1 MPHLLICSSCLL
13 SSLLLASITEI
24 YTQWIWGVGR
34 APLFFA
40 QCFVQHFIHSSFS
53 PLTLSFLRPFSENTE
68 HAPGLIQVFA
78 FSSMPP
84 LNQVLPFQL
93 VNRVVG
99 DLDLQT
105 FVNKVIS
112 SYSGG
117 MRRRLSVAVALVADP
132 LIVLLD
138 EPTSGMDVTMRRLVL
153 STLSRVISKHR
164 SIIVTSHRMDECE
177 AMCTRMSI
185 MVNGKFKCLGSPQHL
200 KTK

>member
-1 MPHLLICSSCLL
+1 M
-13 SSLLLASITEI
+13 
-24 YTQWIWGVGR
+24 
-34 APLFFA
+34 
-40 QCFVQHFIHSSFS
+40 
-53 PLTLSFLRPFSENTE
+53 
-68 HAPGLIQVFA
+68 
-78 FSSMPP
+78 
-84 LNQVLPFQL
+84 PFQL